1 MFRRPP
7 ISTRTDTLFPYT
19 TLFRSTP
26 LHRRRRA
33 GARRGE
39 PAMIPDALEG
49 QAQAMP
55 VGAGWHR
62 MHGSLLVYRGRNQS
76 DAQAWLLTFTA
87 LTALILTF
95 FVLLFSMST
104 LEKPNWQSLVTSLA
118 SSDEHTSELQSL
130 M

>member
-62 MHGSLLVYRGRNQS
+62 MNGSLLVYRGRNQS
-76 DAQAWLLTFTA
+76 DAQR
-87 LTALILTF
+87 
-95 FVLLFSMST
+95 S
-104 LEKPNWQSLVTSLA
+104 E
-118 SSDEHTSELQSL
+118 EHTSELQSL
-130 M
+130 MRISYAVFCLQ